1 MAIID
6 RFRHRVRSVLQ
17 RLSGDHSAAA
27 AEIRPDT
34 HTSDVSSAGSNTTV
48 TRARLKRPG
57 AAEDTKD
64 KTE

>member
-17 RLSGDHSAAA
+17 RLSGDYSAAA

-34 HTSDVSSAGSNTTV
+34 HAGEAGAPSAGAPV

-57 AAEDTKD
+57 AAEDQKD